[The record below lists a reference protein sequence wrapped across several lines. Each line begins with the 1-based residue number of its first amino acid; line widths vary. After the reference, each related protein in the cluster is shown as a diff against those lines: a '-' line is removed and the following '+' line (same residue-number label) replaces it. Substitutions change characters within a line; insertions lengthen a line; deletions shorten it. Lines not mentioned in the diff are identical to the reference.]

1 MWTRTR
7 LCVLL
12 VMSLSFCLF
21 SPSAGGCSP
30 SRTYTISEEELTTL
44 SNNLAELRANNEALT
59 MLLNESDSGL
69 TIAAEELTKL
79 RRELSEAK
87 KRLEESQTS
96 LMQMK
101 RDAED
106 ARSSLR
112 IANAELQSARES
124 FRQSERERDKIEG
137 RLRTQRNVWEALFA
151 VAVGVA
157 VAR

>member
-12 VMSLSFCLF
+12 FISFFSFAF

-30 SRTYTISEEELTTL
+30 SRMYQISEEELTTL
-44 SNNLAELRANNEALT
+44 QEHLSALEQNNAEL
-59 MLLNESDSGL
+59 MILLFESDSGL
-69 TIAAEELTKL
+69 TIAAEELTRL
-79 RRELSEAK
+79 RLELSEAK

-96 LMQMK
+96 LMQMRK
-101 RDAED
+101 DAED
-106 ARSSLR
+106 ARNSLR

-124 FRQSERERDKIEG
+124 FRQSEKERDRIEG